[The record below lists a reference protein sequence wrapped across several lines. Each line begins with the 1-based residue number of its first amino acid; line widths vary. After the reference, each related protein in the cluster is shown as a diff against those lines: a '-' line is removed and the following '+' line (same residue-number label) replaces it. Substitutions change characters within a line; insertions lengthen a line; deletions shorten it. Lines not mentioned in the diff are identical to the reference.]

1 MHLHFGLHLN
11 FCFKSYEKKK
21 FNVLWR
27 LKKSRWCTHVFF
39 FLLSCTFSRYL
50 FLKVLKAESLH
61 SRIILFGL
69 YLVNDFIEGEKNGQ
83 NINLIENRNR
93 ILQT

>member
-39 FLLSCTFSRYL
+39 FFTFLYFFALSFSQGPESGVFTFKDN
-50 FLKVLKAESLH
+50 FI
-61 SRIILFGL
+61 RIVPRKRF
-69 YLVNDFIEGEKNGQ
+69 YRRKKMD
-83 NINLIENRNR
+83 R
-93 ILQT
+93 I